1 MASKFKKFRVSENT
15 KKKVYSLILIILMV
29 TSAIAFIAVYYATD
43 TVSANYKGYNIVQNP
58 NSYGYILLDYNLEL
72 VNHPSSLGFD
82 NLNMSEDDTFILVN
96 SIKSSKTIA
105 STYNLTS
112 IDLPFIEEFNFGLTK
127 WSLDIFDG
135 TQFNYGSNDIN
146 NVNYINCNENEN
158 YNMIF
163 NIQQNNN
170 TYLNLDGKCLNI
182 YYKDS
187 FELNMVLENILLY
200 RIGVLK

>member
-1 MASKFKKFRVSENT
+1 
-15 KKKVYSLILIILMV
+15 MV

-105 STYNLTS
+105 SAYNLTS